1 VFRTAHGAGRD
12 RNQEKP
18 LATSVTVK
26 DLLEAGVHFGHQTKR
41 WNPKMKKYIFE
52 ARNGIYIIDLSKT
65 AELLD
70 KACEFLKATT
80 LKGGKVLWVGTK
92 KQAQESVR
100 AAAAQTQ
107 MFSVTDRWLGGTLTN
122 IVTIRRSVSRLKHI
136 DGLETSGQ
144 MDKLPKKEVSSLRR
158 ENAKLHKNLD
168 GVVGM
173 EKLPAAL
180 IVIDMNREAI
190 AVKEANRLG
199 IPVVAL
205 VDTNCDPDYTQ
216 YPIPAN
222 DDAIRAVKLLVAA
235 LSEPI
240 LEALAELGKYF
251 PVPAEPQAEQYVPA
265 EQPPVAD
272 TGTAEA
278 PAQ

>member
-1 VFRTAHGAGRD
+1 M
-12 RNQEKP
+12 
-18 LATSVTVK
+18 ATSVTVK

-41 WNPKMKKYIFE
+41 WNPKMKRYIFE

-70 KACEFLKATT
+70 KACDFLKQTA
-80 LKGGKVLWVGTK
+80 LRNGKVLWVGTK

-158 ENAKLHKNLD
+158 EAAKLHKNLD
-168 GVVGM
+168 GIVGM
-173 EKLPAAL
+173 ERLPAAL
-180 IVIDMNREAI
+180 IVIDINREAI
-190 AVKEANRLG
+190 AVSEAKRLG

-205 VDTNCDPDYTQ
+205 VDTNCNPDNIQ
-216 YPIPAN
+216 YPVPAN
-222 DDAIRAVKLLVAA
+222 DDAIRAVKLLVTA

-240 LEALAELGKYF
+240 LEAQAELGTLL
-251 PVPAEPQAEQYVPA
+251 PAPPEPQAEPYVPI

-272 TGTAEA
+272 TGSAETPA

>member
-1 VFRTAHGAGRD
+1 
-12 RNQEKP
+12 

-52 ARNGIYIIDLSKT
+52 ARSGIYIIDLSKT
-65 AELLD
+65 AELLS
-70 KACEFLKATT
+70 KACEFLKQTT
-80 LKGGKVLWVGTK
+80 LNGGKILWVGTK

-100 AAAAQTQ
+100 EAAAQTQ

-158 ENAKLHKNLD
+158 ENAKLHRNLD

-180 IVIDMNREAI
+180 IIIDMNREAI

-205 VDTNCDPDYTQ
+205 VDTNCDPDFAQ

-240 LEALAELGKYF
+240 FEALAELGKYF
-251 PVPAEPQAEQYVPA
+251 PVPAEAQAEQYVPA
-265 EQPPVAD
+265 EQPPVAPD
-272 TGTAEA
+272 AGPAAA
-278 PAQ
+278 PAP